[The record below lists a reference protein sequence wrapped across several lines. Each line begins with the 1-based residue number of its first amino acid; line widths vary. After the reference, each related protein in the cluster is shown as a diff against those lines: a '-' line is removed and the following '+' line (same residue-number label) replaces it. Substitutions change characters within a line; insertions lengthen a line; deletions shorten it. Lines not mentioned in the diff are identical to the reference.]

1 MCSVT
6 INREIIVSLFGNHPE
21 EMIKSEDTLTVILI
35 YPHSLFSYFTILSMT
50 AVTFLLC
57 PPRLAFTICGRRW
70 QNDVYEIKY
79 SVCGFH
85 INISGV
91 LLFSGSL
98 SFVYVRDVAWLA
110 GHACRTFC
118 TVNSTNNCRSN
129 YTFLL
134 TGEKKK

>member
-6 INREIIVSLFGNHPE
+6 INREIIVSLFGNHPD

-35 YPHSLFSYFTILSMT
+35 YPHSLFGYFTILSMT

-79 SVCGFH
+79 SVCHCGFH

-91 LLFSGSL
+91 LFFSGSL
-98 SFVYVRDVAWLA
+98 KFCVRERCCVASWTCMS
-110 GHACRTFC
+110 H
-118 TVNSTNNCRSN
+118 
-129 YTFLL
+129 LL
-134 TGEKKK
+134 YS

>member
-21 EMIKSEDTLTVILI
+21 EMIKSEDTLTVIRI
-35 YPHSLFSYFTILSMT
+35 YPHSLFSYFTISSVMT

-85 INISGV
+85 INISVV
-91 LLFSGSL
+91 LLFGGSL
-98 SFVYVRDVAWLA
+98 KFCVRERCCVASWTCMS
-110 GHACRTFC
+110 H
-118 TVNSTNNCRSN
+118 
-129 YTFLL
+129 FLYS
-134 TGEKKK
+134 